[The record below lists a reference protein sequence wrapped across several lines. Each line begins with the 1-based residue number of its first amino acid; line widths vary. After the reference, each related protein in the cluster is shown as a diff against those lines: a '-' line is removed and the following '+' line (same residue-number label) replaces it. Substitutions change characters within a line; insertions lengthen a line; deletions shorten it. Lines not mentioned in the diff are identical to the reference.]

1 MHSNLRDKMYRM
13 EQLMRTVTAE
23 PCLFWFSLPLSL
35 SLSENIWH
43 FLEDNCKRLYSPSG
57 LVGVIGLNE
66 GQQAIM

>member
-13 EQLMRTVTAE
+13 EQLMCVLV
-23 PCLFWFSLPLSL
+23 PPPL